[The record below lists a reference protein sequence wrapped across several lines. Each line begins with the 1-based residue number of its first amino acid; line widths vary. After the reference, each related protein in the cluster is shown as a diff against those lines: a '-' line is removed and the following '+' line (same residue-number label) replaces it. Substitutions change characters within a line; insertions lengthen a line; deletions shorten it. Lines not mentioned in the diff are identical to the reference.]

1 MSASQLALH
10 ITGTP
15 PAPEKWGVVVD
26 EARLYSI
33 GGSPTEW
40 WTASAAQFHRT
51 GRLRHLTTLIIG
63 GSVEIGPFDREDAD
77 FARDHLIAN
86 GVRPELATIRRWT
99 EQPHLSG
106 CRKTAPCRLCTP
118 TAAGAQQEGAR
129 S

>member
-1 MSASQLALH
+1 MADQLALDLPAQ
-10 ITGTP
+10 P
-15 PAPEKWGVVVD
+15 PAPELWGVVVD

-40 WTASAAQFHRT
+40 WTASAAQFHRA

-86 GVRPELATIRRWT
+86 GVREELAAIRRWT
-99 EQPHLSG
+99 EEPHLLG
-106 CRKTAPCRLCTP
+106 CRRAMPCRLCAP
-118 TAAGAQQEGAR
+118 SVAA
-129 S
+129 